1 MQVAHYFSKSAAEE
15 TSRRDE
21 LIARGSCCGENCRDC
36 PYNPKHTSGATALKD
51 PTEKHVKAQEPTP
64 PPSWEPAKS
73 AVAAHLKAAYAMSP
87 EARAYYES
95 NRKPREQLAQEHFAQ
110 AQQATARQNEERAN
124 AELQRFDN
132 LSYPQ
137 KFWEKSKE
145 MYGDTANMIGE
156 GLGGY
161 APYAGATPL
170 LNRITPGFLK
180 GPRMTAAGSRL
191 LQGELVG
198 GGLRAAGDLVE
209 KAVSPFA
216 KARALQLAARNT
228 KPGDTDYEQLKGY
241 KDVGLWEAQAG
252 YRMQD
257 SAAADAARE
266 TERLAA
272 REALTTEPS
281 SFKRFIGNLTTAK
294 PPAALE
300 RFAQGRWGEM
310 AAPPPAHK
318 PMPELNL
325 HSNSHWVGGEDSIR
339 AGIKRAIPWENPVA
353 GAARGLLGIPANAV
367 GGVQDSARHAWDAAT
382 PGKWKTTPD
391 TKQVA
396 NPYYG
401 AVDSTGQA
409 VPQYHTLQAQKQ
421 RPLFGTWNSEGNGAA
436 VAQDL
441 QNREQFEQD
450 PRNYWDK
457 VTDTHVAANAP
468 DGSPVRAFK
477 YPANVEFHPNFT
489 ATPMT
494 TPNSIIGKPGQRTA
508 VTGNPAYDPNK
519 FDNQPKWLNLGQ
531 PAPPKA
537 PTPPTSPIAR
547 K

>member
-36 PYNPKHTSGATALKD
+36 PYNPKHTSGVTALKD

-64 PPSWEPAKS
+64 PPSWEPSKS

-145 MYGDTANMIGE
+145 MYGDTANMISE
-156 GLGGY
+156 GAGGI
-161 APYAGATPL
+161 APYFSKALRGAGGAGWLNKTKGFAKSFIVDAGGAVLNAVPETVSNIAT
-170 LNRITPGFLK
+170 
-180 GPRMTAAGSRL
+180 
-191 LQGELVG
+191 
-198 GGLRAAGDLVE
+198 
-209 KAVSPFA
+209 PFA
-216 KARALQLAARNT
+216 KARALQNAARNT
-228 KPGDTDYEQLKGY
+228 KPGDPDYDRLKYYRGQ
-241 KDVGLWEAQAG
+241 GLL
-252 YRMQD
+252 
-257 SAAADAARE
+257 SAAKEYAAKE
-266 TERLAA
+266 YKLPG
-272 REALTTEPS
+272 LNQNDP
-281 SFKRFIGNLTTAK
+281 N
-294 PPAALE
+294 
-300 RFAQGRWGEM
+300 
-310 AAPPPAHK
+310 
-318 PMPELNL
+318 MPEMYL
-325 HSNSHWVGGEDSIR
+325 HSDSNWTE
-339 AGIKRAIPWENPVA
+339 GQA
-353 GAARGLLGIPANAV
+353 GAAAGLRRLIPQNNPAASFARGAASFISDPVSKVQNNAF
-367 GGVQDSARHAWDAAT
+367 HAWDAVQ
-382 PGKWKTTPD
+382 PGKWRTTQD

-409 VPQYHTLQAQKQ
+409 VPQYLTLQAQTQ
-421 RPLFGTWNSEGNGAA
+421 RPLGGDWNSQGNGAA

-477 YPANVEFHPNFT
+477 YPANVEFHTDFT
-489 ATPMT
+489 APKGPRGYPKAPLV
-494 TPNSIIGKPGQRTA
+494 TPNNIIGKPGQRTA